1 MIRLL
6 NKLFHIN
13 ICILIFIN
21 LNIFILANQIYI
33 EDTKPANTRGNT
45 LLSIYIYIYILLID
59 IIYIME

>member
-45 LLSIYIYIYILLID
+45 LLSIYIYIY
-59 IIYIME
+59 Y